1 MFYGAWLSTLSI
13 LFQWATG
20 GVCVQCS
27 VQNVG
32 KCDIVSLQ
40 FVTRKRYKGKHLLRW
55 KVGCTAA
62 PLVAFQ
68 KLLTPP
74 IWKPSMA
81 DWQRRIFIKA
91 YSPQFME
98 SCSCKQSCLVLET
111 SPTTIIVTIWK
122 NERGHG
128 MFSHEW
134 RQVLKG
140 FLCGQTGA
148 QKSKWTRQLTTCI

>member
-98 SCSCKQSCLVLET
+98 SFSVSCSCKQSCLVLET
-111 SPTTIIVTIWK
+111 SPTCHYCHNMKKWERTWDVVTWVTSSA
-122 NERGHG
+122 ERIFVRANWG
-128 MFSHEW
+128 
-134 RQVLKG
+134 
-140 FLCGQTGA
+140 
-148 QKSKWTRQLTTCI
+148 SKE